1 MLQNNVLMTNR
12 CVGEML
18 GELKA
23 ALPFTNT
30 DHKTGKR
37 VKRERR
43 FKINYQIIMQ
53 ASTGKVS
60 L

>member
-1 MLQNNVLMTNR
+1 
-12 CVGEML
+12 ML

-43 FKINYQIIMQ
+43 FKINYQINMQ